1 MFDHSTPPAAGS
13 KGTVPMTA
21 FVGGKKVERARP
33 KGKIVGKDQPR
44 DYFQQIFPIPDGRI
58 LVGYR
63 GRYIDSPFGL
73 QIRGGHDLAVQAE
86 LPGAAG
92 PFSLR
97 DRKLL
102 ASGPLCGGYQSSV
115 RVVDLDTL
123 SILDTF
129 PVCRPYLWLDGRFV
143 GQTPSFPSFEKK
155 PHVDPSLLKRH
166 PSLRPWVE
174 NDHGHKL
181 LLLGRSG
188 AVENAL
194 DAALVG
200 PEYPVF
206 KHLSLSPDGKTLY
219 ACTERSVAAVSLSD
233 WSIRWRSQLGDNTGP
248 RFFTAYAMALDGDGH
263 LAVGGLAGHAKM
275 LVVLDART
283 GKALTIGKGLGRLR
297 GNTSIRSLAWHP
309 TGWLAVGTAS
319 GRVAHVDADGH
330 IRTYKGAS
338 KGVES
343 LAFIE
348 GGRSLL
354 VCGPERQLRI
364 WPLLKDEA
372 EGSP

>member
-21 FVGGKKVERARP
+21 FLGGKKVEQARP

-44 DYFQQIFPIPDGRI
+44 DYFQQLFPLPGGRI

-73 QIRGGHDLAVQAE
+73 QIRCGHDLAVEAE

-92 PFSLR
+92 PFCLR

-115 RVVDLDTL
+115 RVVDLETL

-129 PVCRPYLWLDGRFV
+129 PVCRPYLWLGGRFI
-143 GQTPSFPSFEKK
+143 GQTPAFPSFEKK

-166 PSLRPWVE
+166 PSLRPCVE
-174 NDHGHKL
+174 NRERQL
-181 LLLGRSG
+181 LLVGHNG
-188 AVENAL
+188 EVENAL
-194 DAALVG
+194 DATVVG

-206 KHLSLSPDGKTLY
+206 EHLALSPDGKSLY
-219 ACTERSVAAVSLSD
+219 ACTQRSVAAVSLAS
-233 WSIRWRSQLGDNTGP
+233 WSIRWRTQLGDNTGP
-248 RFFTAYAMALDGDGH
+248 RFFSAYAMALGGNGR
-263 LAVGGLAGHAKM
+263 LAIGGLAGHEKM

-283 GKALTIGKGLGRLR
+283 GKALTIGKGLGRLL

-309 TGWLAVGTAS
+309 AGWLAVGTAS
-319 GRVAHVDADGH
+319 GRVAHVDADRH
-330 IRTYKGAS
+330 VRTYKGAA

-343 LAFIE
+343 LAFIDE
-348 GGRSLL
+348 GQGLL
-354 VCGPERQLRI
+354 VCGPERHFRV
-364 WPLLKDEA
+364 WPLLEDEA